1 MIKSFVITTIQNPT
15 DALFKYRD
23 ILLDLGWNIIL
34 IGDKKTPSEFD
45 LPGADYLSIDKQYEE
60 FGELA
65 SLIPVNHYA
74 RKTLGYLYAL
84 KKGAEIIA
92 ESDDDNIPYADRYPN
107 FLPGKIK
114 TPIIEKQGVYNV
126 YSYFTPEKIWPR
138 GLPLDAIK
146 NTIDTSLTEEKEV
159 TFYVQQGLAD
169 LDPDVDAIYRL
180 TASEEQITFD
190 PDKKLA
196 LGAGCYSPFNTQNTL
211 FYKPAFPLML
221 LPIGVHSRV
230 TDIWRSYIAQ
240 RLLWCMDSSVLFLSP
255 SVYQLRN
262 EHNLLKDFEAEVPL
276 YTEVKN
282 FINLLDSFSS
292 ESRQASELMVEL
304 YTHLYQHKFLSEID
318 LKLCQLWSQEIS
330 KYMG

>member
-1 MIKSFVITTIQNPT
+1 MMKAFVLTTINSPT

-23 ILLDLGWNIIL
+23 ILVDLGWNII
-34 IGDKKTPSEFD
+34 IVGDKKTPSTFD
-45 LPGADYLSIDKQYEE
+45 VPGAEYLSIDQQYDE
-60 FGELA
+60 FGEIA
-65 SLIPVNHYA
+65 SLIPANHYA

-107 FLPGKIK
+107 FVPSQVK
-114 TPIIEKQGVYNV
+114 TPIIEARGVYNV
-126 YSYFTPEKIWPR
+126 YSYFTSQKIWPR

-146 NTIDTSLTEEKEV
+146 NKIDQTLTDEKEV
-159 TFYVQQGLAD
+159 TCYVQQGLAD

-180 TASEEQITFD
+180 TASEAEIIFD
-190 PDKKLA
+190 SGKKLA
-196 LGAGCYSPFNTQNTL
+196 LGAGCYTPFNTQNTL

-230 TDIWRSYIAQ
+230 TDIWRGYIAQ
-240 RLLWCMDSSVLFLSP
+240 RLLWCMDSAVLFLSP

-276 YTEVKN
+276 YTDVKK
-282 FINLLDSFSS
+282 FIDLLESFSS

-304 YTHLYQHKFLSEID
+304 YSHLYQHQFLSEID